1 MTNFYEFLKELKLL
15 LKKYNVKL
23 YCGDYGIVAKIHDGK
38 NERRENIEK
47 DINEN

>member
-1 MTNFYEFLKELKLL
+1 MNNFHEFLKELKLL

-23 YCGDYGIVAKIHDGK
+23 YSGDYGIVARIHDDK
-38 NERRENIEK
+38 NEHRENIEK

>member
-1 MTNFYEFLKELKLL
+1 MKNFHEFLKELKLL

-23 YCGDYGIVAKIHDGK
+23 YCGDYGIVAKIDDT
-38 NERRENIEK
+38 RVNIEE